1 MICRGLLYV
10 TAGFNSGAGVRFNV
24 GFLIHTGINI
34 ERVYY
39 LYL

>member
-1 MICRGLLYV
+1 MICFGLFYMTV
-10 TAGFNSGAGVRFNV
+10 SFNSGAGARFDV